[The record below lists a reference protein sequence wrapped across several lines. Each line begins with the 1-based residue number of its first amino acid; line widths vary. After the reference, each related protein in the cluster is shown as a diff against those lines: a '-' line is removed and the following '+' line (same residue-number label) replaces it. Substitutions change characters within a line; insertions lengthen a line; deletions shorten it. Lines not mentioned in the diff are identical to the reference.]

1 MIRINNKKVDINH
14 FPDGTLLLKE
24 NIREI
29 IQENI
34 KEITDEIMTGAAS
47 APQQDTTAE
56 NAVTIRWNYEN
67 NEELLALYFLTM
79 HIREAGY
86 DNLVLDMP
94 YIPNARQ
101 DRVKNPED
109 VFTLK
114 YFAALINSLGFS
126 EVRVLDAHSNVSL
139 ALLDRVKQETPQRY
153 IEKVIG
159 KIEQDTGKKP
169 LMFYPDEGAG
179 KRYSGMIALPYCFG
193 IKKRDW
199 STGEIKGLSVAGE
212 TELIAGSDV
221 LIVDDIC
228 SYGGTF
234 LHSEEALKALGAAD
248 IYLFVSHCEENALKG
263 KLCSCDSIRQIYTTD
278 SIFIEGARIPE
289 KENAKIKVID

>member
-1 MIRINNKKVDINH
+1 MIRLNNKKVGINY
-14 FPDGTLLLKE
+14 FPDGTFLLKE
-24 NIREI
+24 A
-29 IQENI
+29 
-34 KEITDEIMTGAAS
+34 ITDTDEKDAAIEIK
-47 APQQDTTAE
+47 
-56 NAVTIRWNYEN
+56 WNYEN
-67 NEELLALYFLTM
+67 NEELLAIYFLAK
-79 HIREAGY
+79 HIQAAGY
-86 DNLVLDMP
+86 HNLILNMP

-114 YFAALINSLGFS
+114 YFAELINSLHFT

-139 ALLDRVKQETPQRY
+139 ALIDRVRQDTPQKY
-153 IEKVIG
+153 IGKVIDE
-159 KIEQDTGKKP
+159 IERNAGKKP

-179 KRYSGMIALPYCFG
+179 KRYSDMISLPYCFG

-212 TELIAGSDV
+212 TDQIAGNDV

-234 LHSEEALKALGAAD
+234 IHSAEALAALGAAD
-248 IYLFVSHCEENALKG
+248 IYLFMSHCEDSALKG
-263 KLCSCDSIRQIYTTD
+263 KLCECGDIKQIYTTD
-278 SIFIEGARIPE
+278 SIFRDR
-289 KENAKIKVID
+289 ENTRIKVFEL

>member
-1 MIRINNKKVDINH
+1 MIRINNKNVGINY

-24 NIREI
+24 
-29 IQENI
+29 
-34 KEITDEIMTGAAS
+34 
-47 APQQDTTAE
+47 
-56 NAVTIRWNYEN
+56 AVTDALSAEQKTINDKNAEIEIKWNYEN
-67 NEELLALYFLTM
+67 NEELLAVYFLAK
-79 HIREAGY
+79 HFQAAGY
-86 DNLVLDMP
+86 HNLILNMP

-114 YFAALINSLGFS
+114 YFAELINSLNFM

-139 ALLDRVKQETPQRY
+139 ALIDRVRQDTPQKY
-153 IEKVIG
+153 IEKVISE
-159 KIEQDTGKKP
+159 IERETGKKP

-193 IKKRDW
+193 IKNRDW
-199 STGEIKGLSVAGE
+199 GTGEIRGLSVVGE
-212 TELIAGSDV
+212 TELVAGNDV

-234 LHSEEALKALGAAD
+234 VYSAEALAALGAKD

-263 KLCSCDSIRQIYTTD
+263 KLCECSKIRKIYTTD
-278 SIFIEGARIPE
+278 SIFRD
-289 KENAKIKVID
+289 KENTRFRVLE

>member
-1 MIRINNKKVDINH
+1 MIKINGKKVDINY

-24 NIREI
+24 AL
-29 IQENI
+29 
-34 KEITDEIMTGAAS
+34 TDVSEAGNNS
-47 APQQDTTAE
+47 AGGQSTE
-56 NAVTIRWNYEN
+56 KKGAVTIRWNYEN
-67 NEELLALYFLTM
+67 NEELLAVYFLAK
-79 HIREAGY
+79 HIRAAGY
-86 DNLVLDMP
+86 HDLILDMP

-114 YFAALINSLGFS
+114 YFAELINSLDFT

-139 ALLDRVKQETPQRY
+139 ALIDRVRQYTPQRY
-153 IEKVIG
+153 IEKVIDEIG
-159 KIEQDTGKKP
+159 QRSGKKP

-193 IKKRDW
+193 IKNREW
-199 STGEIKGLSVAGE
+199 STGEIKSLSVAGE
-212 TELIAGSDV
+212 TELIAGNDV

-234 LHSEEALKALGAAD
+234 IHSAEALTALGAAD
-248 IYLFVSHCEENALKG
+248 IYLFVSHCEENALRG
-263 KLCSCDSIRQIYTTD
+263 KLPECSNIKQIYTTD
-278 SIFIEGARIPE
+278 SIFQHR
-289 KENAKIKVID
+289 ENTKFKILELEVL

>member
-1 MIRINNKKVDINH
+1 MIKINNKKVDISH

-24 NIREI
+24 AM
-29 IQENI
+29 ENI
-34 KEITDEIMTGAAS
+34 EKIK
-47 APQQDTTAE
+47 

-67 NEELLALYFLTM
+67 NEELLAVYFLAK
-79 HIREAGY
+79 HIQAAGY
-86 DNLVLDMP
+86 RDLILDMP

-114 YFAALINSLGFS
+114 YFAELVNSLNFA

-139 ALLDRVKQETPQRY
+139 ALIDRVRQYTPQRY
-153 IEKVIG
+153 IEKAIDEIG
-159 KIEQDTGKKP
+159 QRSGRKP

-193 IKKRDW
+193 IKNRDW
-199 STGEIKGLSVAGE
+199 GTGEIKSLSVAGE
-212 TELIAGSDV
+212 TDRIAGSDV

-234 LHSEEALKALGAAD
+234 IHSAEALSALGAANID
-248 IYLFVSHCEENALKG
+248 LFVSHCEENVLKG
-263 KLCSCDSIRQIYTTD
+263 KLCECEKIRQIYTTD
-278 SIFIEGARIPE
+278 SIFHNR
-289 KENAKIKVID
+289 ENAKIKVFELEE

>member
-1 MIRINNKKVDINH
+1 MIRINNKKVGINY

-24 NIREI
+24 
-29 IQENI
+29 
-34 KEITDEIMTGAAS
+34 
-47 APQQDTTAE
+47 
-56 NAVTIRWNYEN
+56 AVTDVLSTDQKTINDKSAEIEIRWNYEN
-67 NEELLALYFLTM
+67 NEELLAVYFLTK
-79 HIREAGY
+79 HIQAAGY
-86 DNLVLDMP
+86 HNLILNMP

-114 YFAALINSLGFS
+114 YFAELINSLDFM

-139 ALLDRVKQETPQRY
+139 ALIDRVKQDTPQKY

-159 KIEQDTGKKP
+159 EIEQKNGKKP

-193 IKKRDW
+193 IKNRDW
-199 STGEIKGLSVAGE
+199 NTGEIKSLSVAGG

-234 LHSEEALKALGAAD
+234 VYSAEALAALGAKD

-263 KLCSCDSIRQIYTTD
+263 KLCECTRIRQIYTTD
-278 SIFIEGARIPE
+278 SIFQDKGNTRF
-289 KENAKIKVID
+289 KVFEL

>member
-1 MIRINNKKVDINH
+1 MIRINNKKVGINY

-24 NIREI
+24 
-29 IQENI
+29 
-34 KEITDEIMTGAAS
+34 
-47 APQQDTTAE
+47 
-56 NAVTIRWNYEN
+56 AVTDVLSTDQKTINDKSAEIEIRWNYEN
-67 NEELLALYFLTM
+67 NEELLAVYFLTK
-79 HIREAGY
+79 HIQAAGY
-86 DNLVLDMP
+86 HNLILNMP

-114 YFAALINSLGFS
+114 YFAELINSLDFM

-139 ALLDRVKQETPQRY
+139 ALIDRVKQDTPQKY

-159 KIEQDTGKKP
+159 EIEQKNGKKP

-193 IKKRDW
+193 IKNRDW
-199 STGEIKGLSVAGE
+199 NTGEIKSLSVAGG

-234 LHSEEALKALGAAD
+234 VHSAEALAALGAKD

-263 KLCSCDSIRQIYTTD
+263 KLCECTRIRQIYTTD
-278 SIFIEGARIPE
+278 SIFQDKGNTRF
-289 KENAKIKVID
+289 KVFEL